1 MKYVLLVGA
10 VVVLLWMLFGRGRVE
25 RVQRRAQKQSKAAPV
40 AMVEC
45 AHCGVHLPPAD
56 AEFDAAG
63 LPYCG
68 QAHRIAGARKRE

>member
-1 MKYVLLVGA
+1 
-10 VVVLLWMLFGRGRVE
+10 
-25 RVQRRAQKQSKAAPV
+25 VQRRPQKESKAAPV